1 MIPVAGTLPFF
12 LRVQAKSRAAYS
24 AAQKMHHGRFCENRI
39 RYAAFWPGHAKR
51 SLILPARSSCANQNW
66 TLMSLIHSRKE
77 RRTPIAASHGPGS
90 KPSAP
95 LSGIARPLPQS
106 PLCSTVPKPGYEP
119 SASLALASTLA
130 LSLALYFRLRGFV
143 LNLYPQHGHQSPSHL
158 MKISQIWHRL
168 WPDAYLPVPTG
179 F

>member
-106 PLCSTVPKPGYEP
+106 PLCSTVQSQAMSLRLLWRWLRLLP
-119 SASLALASTLA
+119 SAWPCTLGCAALFLICIRSTGTRA
-130 LSLALYFRLRGFV
+130 L
-143 LNLYPQHGHQSPSHL
+143 
-158 MKISQIWHRL
+158 
-168 WPDAYLPVPTG
+168 PT
-179 F
+179 